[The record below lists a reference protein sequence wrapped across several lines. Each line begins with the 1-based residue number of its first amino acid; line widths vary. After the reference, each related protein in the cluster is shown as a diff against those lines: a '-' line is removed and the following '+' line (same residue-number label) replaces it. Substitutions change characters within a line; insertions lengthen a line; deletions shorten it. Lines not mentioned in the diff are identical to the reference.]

1 MRRLSHTRRLAG
13 TVAVLIATAACGPAE
28 QPGPATTPTEEVTP
42 SPGEV
47 TATAATQG
55 DPLEEEH
62 GAAEHMTVWATSIV
76 VGVHEVTEL
85 DGEVHANAAELR
97 SHFDFLLREHAAL
110 VGHATHAAVGG
121 AYSPRAAVQVALT
134 DNTEE
139 LANEIR
145 ELFDSPLAER
155 FEEAWTA
162 HVDHEQRYV
171 EAIVSGD
178 AAGARVAMQDLRR
191 NADELADTVV
201 SLTGGTADRAMVAED
216 ITSHVDTI
224 TSAVDVHDQ
233 PDQWYG
239 ALRDAVERMGEVAA
253 GLAGVIAEA
262 QRLEGDIDSE
272 VARLRAELTGRMVDD
287 VVFTAMLTRAT
298 LAPDEEAA
306 PVEDVV
312 DAVTRSLAA
321 TLGEPLGDEFSSHL
335 EELWHERTDALV
347 AYAEAV
353 AERIE
358 AEEAG
363 EEIGEA
369 QKAAEEDALERLDKF
384 SKELATL
391 LEEATGGALEVA
403 IMERDA
409 AEHVRTMTAT
419 IDAQARRF

>member
-1 MRRLSHTRRLAG
+1 MRRLSDPRRLAG
-13 TVAVLIATAACGPAE
+13 TVAVLVATAACGPAG
-28 QPGPATTPTEEVTP
+28 QPGPATTPTQEVTP
-42 SPGEV
+42 TPGEV
-47 TATAATQG
+47 TATAAARG

-76 VGVHEVTEL
+76 VGIHEVTEL
-85 DGEVHANAAELR
+85 EGEVHANAVELR
-97 SHFDFLLREHAAL
+97 SHLDFLLREHAAL

-121 AYSPRAAVQVALT
+121 AYSPRAAVEVALT
-134 DNTEE
+134 HNTEE

-145 ELFDSPLAER
+145 QLFDSPLAER

-171 EAIVSGD
+171 EAIVARD
-178 AAGARVAMQDLRR
+178 ATAARVAMQDLRR

-201 SLTGGTADRAMVAED
+201 ALTGGTADRAVVAED
-216 ITSHVDTI
+216 ITVHVDTI

-239 ALRDAVERMGEVAA
+239 ALRDAVDRMGDVAA
-253 GLAGVIAEA
+253 GLAGAIAEA

-272 VARLRAELTGRMVDD
+272 VARLRAELAGRMVDD

-298 LAPDEEAA
+298 LAPDEDPA

-312 DAVTRSLAA
+312 DAVTRSLAE

-335 EELWHERTDALV
+335 EDLWHERTDALV

-353 AERIE
+353 AEHVK

-369 QKAAEEDALERLDKF
+369 EKAAEEDALKRLHRF

-391 LEEATGGALEVA
+391 LEEATGGALGVA

-419 IDAQARRF
+419 IDAQAHRV